1 MKEKCIPIRNYKSIE
16 PLPSVHATKF
26 EDIPI
31 PIFNRKART
40 ASQPKKSCKFY
51 DLSKDT
57 HVIYRDVIL
66 NITHQNKGLPNI

>member
-1 MKEKCIPIRNYKSIE
+1 MHPNQKLQKYRTTSSI
-16 PLPSVHATKF
+16 HATKF

-57 HVIYRDVIL
+57 HVIYRDIIL
-66 NITHQNKGLPNI
+66 NITHQNKGPPNI

>member
-1 MKEKCIPIRNYKSIE
+1 MHPNRKLQKSRTTS
-16 PLPSVHATKF
+16 SVHATKF
-26 EDIPI
+26 EDRPI

-66 NITHQNKGLPNI
+66 NITHQNKGPPNI